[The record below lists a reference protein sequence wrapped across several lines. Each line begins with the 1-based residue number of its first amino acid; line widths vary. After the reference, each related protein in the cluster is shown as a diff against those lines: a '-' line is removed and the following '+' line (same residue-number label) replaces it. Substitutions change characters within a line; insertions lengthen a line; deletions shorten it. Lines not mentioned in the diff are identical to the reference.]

1 MRNLITT
8 IALLTLLSSPGAIA
22 QTTGSARSS
31 AELVSP
37 IVGTSMTSDTRL
49 IGSAP
54 IGHRQPRASDVP
66 SENPNDLDYI
76 SAEDAAVDRKINNI
90 CRGC

>member
-8 IALLTLLSSPGAIA
+8 AALLGLLDSPAAIA
-22 QTTGSARSS
+22 QTIGNARSS
-31 AELVSP
+31 AGPASP
-37 IVGTSMTSDTRL
+37 TARSSPTQDTRW

-54 IGHRQPRASDVP
+54 IGHRQPHASDIP
-66 SENPNDLDYI
+66 SENTNDLERI
-76 SAEDAAVDRKINNI
+76 SAEDAAVDRKLNI